1 MSLQKII
8 NPESSVFLF
17 FIFLA
22 VISGFTFGFADV
34 YDHMS
39 NVDVQTY
46 VGLSEFNFDQH
57 PVRRYRVIIPMLAA
71 AIHYIFAPVLNL
83 LSPNDFPGDF
93 SRIMSFVVVNSTL
106 MAIYAILLFKICTII
121 LGESKYWPSMIGVM
135 SVLTCRWTML
145 ISGSALVDSLYLVV
159 LGFLLLGI
167 LKKRIW
173 MLVLA
178 IYLGPWAKEAF
189 IFLVPLLLFFEKKYY
204 PNFLLHLILSGIIIF
219 SFRYFFDQ
227 SIGAEFGESLARD
240 VSHFEVIPMSLKR
253 LFSFHGLYEVLSIG
267 GVWNVFI
274 LIGLLV
280 RDIRVQ
286 LKNCLSWLWGLLAVL
301 VLGQALLSF
310 ELARMFYLLTPLLAV
325 VISGLFDIFF
335 QNSFGL
341 ISKPKK

>member
-1 MSLQKII
+1 MNFQRLIDF
-8 NPESSVFLF
+8 ESNLFLF

-22 VISGFTFGFADV
+22 VISGFAFGFADV

-46 VGLSEFNFDQH
+46 IGLSEFDFDQH

-71 AIHYIFAPVLNL
+71 GIHFVFGSTLNL

-93 SRIMSFVVVNSTL
+93 SQIMSFVIVNSAL
-106 MAIYAILLFKICTII
+106 MAIYGILLFKICNTVI
-121 LGESKYWPSMIGVM
+121 GKPKFWPAIIGVV

-159 LGFLLLGI
+159 LGLLLLGI
-167 LKKRIW
+167 LRKELW
-173 MLVLA
+173 MIVLA

-189 IFLVPLLLFFEKKYY
+189 IFFVPLLIFVERKHYLK
-204 PNFLLHLILSGIIIF
+204 LVLHLVFSGVIIF
-219 SFRYFFDQ
+219 SFRYIFDQ
-227 SIGAEFGESLARD
+227 VIGAEFGESISRD
-240 VSHFEVIPMSLKR
+240 VSHLDVVPMSLRR

-274 LIGLLV
+274 LMGLFV
-280 RDIRVQ
+280 KKIRIK
-286 LKNCLSWLWGLLAVL
+286 LKENITMLWWVLCVL
-301 VLGQALLSF
+301 VLIQALLSH

-325 VISGLFDIFF
+325 VIAIIFDSIRTQSGAMVSGS
-335 QNSFGL
+335 N
-341 ISKPKK
+341 

>member
-1 MSLQKII
+1 MNLQRFLDFRS
-8 NPESSVFLF
+8 NGFLF
-17 FIFLA
+17 LIFLA
-22 VISGFTFGFADV
+22 VISGFAFGFADV

-46 VGLSEFNFDQH
+46 VGLSEFDFDQH

-71 AIHYIFAPVLNL
+71 AVHFVFGPILNL

-93 SRIMSFVVVNSTL
+93 SRIMSFVVINSAV
-106 MAIYAILLFKICTII
+106 MAIYAVLLFRICTTV
-121 LGESKYWPSMIGVM
+121 LGESKYWPAVIGVI

-167 LKKRIW
+167 LRKQVW
-173 MLVLA
+173 MMVLA

-189 IFLVPLLLFFEKKYY
+189 IFLVPLLIFANRKYY
-204 PNFLLHLILSGIIIF
+204 PKLALHLFLSGVIIF

-227 SIGAEFGESLARD
+227 TIGAEFGESFSRD

-267 GVWNVFI
+267 GIWNVFI
-274 LIGLLV
+274 IGGLFLKKYRILLRENIGV
-280 RDIRVQ
+280 IWWV
-286 LKNCLSWLWGLLAVL
+286 LAALVL
-301 VLGQALLSF
+301 VQALLSF
-310 ELARMFYLLTPLLAV
+310 ELARMFYLMTPLLAV
-325 VISGLFDIFF
+325 VVALFFGAFSRNTIRT
-335 QNSFGL
+335 NSE
-341 ISKPKK
+341 